1 MAFKRWQKEREIAWL
16 KCQFGLG
23 PLSCFYLLTK
33 NVVFLSDHINGIYG
47 SIAFTKKKSPKPS
60 VFFLG
65 CIHIFM
71 HINATVC
78 YMEIY

>member
-16 KCQFGLG
+16 KCKFGLG

-47 SIAFTKKKSPKPS
+47 SIAFTKKKAQNHLY
-60 VFFLG
+60 FFWG
-65 CIHIFM
+65 AYTFSCILMQQSAIWK
-71 HINATVC
+71 
-78 YMEIY
+78 